1 LSGGYMQL
9 LEVTARAVHL
19 IIEWGDS
26 GLSVAD
32 GLCNLLKAC
41 PLYLLSFS
49 FIKMPTM
56 HPS

>member
-1 LSGGYMQL
+1 MLADEYMQL

-32 GLCNLLKAC
+32 GLSNLLKAC
-41 PLYLLSFS
+41 SLL
-49 FIKMPTM
+49 
-56 HPS
+56 

>member
-1 LSGGYMQL
+1 MQL

-19 IIEWGDS
+19 FIEWGDS

-32 GLCNLLKAC
+32 GLSNLLKAC
-41 PLYLLSFS
+41 PLYLLSFAS
-49 FIKMPTM
+49 IKMPTM